1 MVNIC
6 MRWFC
11 FEDPYERQCSKMVET
26 NNKLVQCKRVG
37 KHYVKHKNGYYC
49 DKHHDVKE
57 VENVSI
63 QNSYTKKTSTEQ
75 ANDYAYSRA
84 STTSS
89 NDE

>member
-11 FEDPYERQCSKMVET
+11 FEDPYERQCSKMVEK

-57 VENVSI
+57 VEKERRHSI
-63 QNSYTKKTSTEQ
+63 EN
-75 ANDYAYSRA
+75 AYSMA

>member
-1 MVNIC
+1 
-6 MRWFC
+6 
-11 FEDPYERQCSKMVET
+11 
-26 NNKLVQCKRVG
+26 LVQCKRVG

-57 VENVSI
+57 VEKERRHSI
-63 QNSYTKKTSTEQ
+63 EN
-75 ANDYAYSRA
+75 AYSMA